1 MSVAVISAEKPIIL
15 HSYPTKK
22 VILHESENHEIF
34 VPPSLG
40 YFFFI
45 SYRARNCRGTKDST
59 TRAKLSI

>member
-15 HSYPTKK
+15 HSDPTKK

-40 YFFFI
+40 FYFFF
-45 SYRARNCRGTKDST
+45 NF
-59 TRAKLSI
+59 LSG